1 MSSERPTRANDDATQ
16 STSFAFSAF
25 PTTWTQAGRREVS
38 LRGPR
43 ILVAVLAFA
52 GCATTDTFWAKPEL
66 TPATKADMSRYGQ
79 DAYDCVRESK
89 QTLGSGELQS
99 SVQHNAQ
106 RWYVL
111 CMKARGYE
119 VREGDATR

>member
-1 MSSERPTRANDDATQ
+1 
-16 STSFAFSAF
+16 
-25 PTTWTQAGRREVS
+25 VS
-38 LRGPR
+38 LRGR
-43 ILVAVLAFA
+43 RLLVAGLVVA

-79 DAYDCVRESK
+79 DVHDCVPESK

-111 CMKARGYE
+111 CMKARG
-119 VREGDATR
+119 